1 MSTLSAG
8 EHDDEM
14 NLVAIFYRSDE
25 FIRVGVS
32 VVSQK

>member
-8 EHDDEM
+8 EHDDEV

-25 FIRVGVS
+25 FIRVDAGMI
-32 VVSQK
+32 